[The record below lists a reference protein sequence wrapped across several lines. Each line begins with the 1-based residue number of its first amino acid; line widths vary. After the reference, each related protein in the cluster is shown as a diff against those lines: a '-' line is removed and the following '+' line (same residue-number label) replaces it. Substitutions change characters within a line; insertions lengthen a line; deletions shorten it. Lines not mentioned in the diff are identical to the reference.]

1 MGLIEP
7 TVVGGT
13 FHSFILRM
21 SVSLGICYYAEK
33 KFVEV
38 REVAEGSEGSIWKG
52 HYGYTR
58 SFIPPE
64 KRKKDTF
71 RQKPVVYKK
80 LFRETSREFDTL
92 IKVSTFILIETP
104 GNGSI

>member
-7 TVVGGT
+7 TVVGGI

-64 KRKKDTF
+64 KTKKKIRLDRNLWSTRSSF
-71 RQKPVVYKK
+71 ARLHENLTLSSRYLL
-80 LFRETSREFDTL
+80 LF
-92 IKVSTFILIETP
+92 
-104 GNGSI
+104 